1 MRARTRAGIVAV
13 AAGLGLS
20 TVWSVSAVGEEG
32 GTKTPAAQRGAV
44 PEEMHQLDFLLGS
57 WRCPTTV
64 TAPGSPSETSV
75 VVGTIKPVLGGAW
88 YQWDALRLPNEQ
100 MPRKALSRWM
110 IGGWN
115 ATDKTFT
122 ALYTDD
128 RGSYGVEHTEPGA
141 ASDGHA
147 KFTGQYTIGKGKFTF
162 IDEFTKISDDHF
174 RDEISAKDS
183 NGGVVPAGSVECY
196 RR

>member
-1 MRARTRAGIVAV
+1 MRARTRAGVVAV
-13 AAGLGLS
+13 AAVLGLS
-20 TVWSVSAVGEEG
+20 TVWSVSAAGEER
-32 GTKTPAAQRGAV
+32 PAKSPKARSGSV

-100 MPRKALSRWM
+100 MPNKALSRWM

-115 ATDKTFT
+115 ATDRTFT

-128 RGSYGVEHTEPGA
+128 RGTYGVEHTEPGA
-141 ASDGHA
+141 ASSGQA
-147 KFTGQYTIGKGKFTF
+147 KFTGQYTMAKGKFTF
-162 IDEFTKISDDHF
+162 IDEFTKVDDDHF
-174 RDEISAKDS
+174 RDVISAKDA
-183 NGGVVPAGSVECY
+183 GGNVVPAGSVECY

>member
-1 MRARTRAGIVAV
+1 MRARTRACVVAV
-13 AAGLGLS
+13 VVALGLS
-20 TVWSVSAVGEEG
+20 TTWSVNAAGEDGRATTTTGSTSA
-32 GTKTPAAQRGAV
+32 
-44 PEEMHQLDFLLGS
+44 PEEMRDLDFLLGS

-64 TAPGSPSETSV
+64 TAPGAPSETSV

-100 MPRKALSRWM
+100 MPQKALSRWM

-115 ATDKTFT
+115 ATDQTFT

-128 RGSYGVEHTEPGA
+128 RGTHGEETTEPGA
-141 ASDGHA
+141 ATDGHL
-147 KFTGQYTIGKGKFTF
+147 KFIGEYTMAKGKYTF
-162 IDEFTKISDDHF
+162 IDEFTRISDDHF
-174 RDEISAKDS
+174 QDLISAKD
-183 NGGVVPAGSVECY
+183 GDEVVPAGSVECY

>member
-13 AAGLGLS
+13 AAALGLS
-20 TVWSVSAVGEEG
+20 TVWSVSAAGEDG
-32 GTKTPAAQRGAV
+32 RPTSRAHKTGTAPA
-44 PEEMHQLDFLLGS
+44 EMHRLDFLLGS

-100 MPRKALSRWM
+100 MPNKALSRWM

-122 ALYTDD
+122 ALYNDD
-128 RGSYGVEHTEPGA
+128 RGTYGVEHTEPGA
-141 ASDGHA
+141 ATDGHA
-147 KFTGQYTIGKGKFTF
+147 RFTGQYTIAGKKFTF

-174 RDEISAKDS
+174 RDVISAKDAE
-183 NGGVVPAGSVECY
+183 GTIVPAGSVECY

>member
-1 MRARTRAGIVAV
+1 M
-13 AAGLGLS
+13 
-20 TVWSVSAVGEEG
+20 SASGVDRPKPSGAD
-32 GTKTPAAQRGAV
+32 TITAPA
-44 PEEMHQLDFLLGS
+44 EMHKLDFLLGS

-64 TAPGSPSETSV
+64 TAPGGPSETSV

-100 MPRKALSRWM
+100 MPEKALSRWM

-115 ATDKTFT
+115 AASETFT

-128 RGSYGVEHTEPGA
+128 RGTHGEESTEPGA
-141 ASDGHA
+141 AQDGHM
-147 KFTGQYTIGKGKFTF
+147 KFTGEYSMPTGKFEF

-174 RDEISAKDS
+174 RDTISAKKGDQF
-183 NGGVVPAGSVECY
+183 VPAGSVECY